1 MIDEEDR
8 QSSVPA
14 SRAGEE
20 MEIDSELTRIML
32 QEGAEMGEM
41 GDLVVVDGGDNN
53 NSLSSSGDSILS
65 SKRRSWRKS
74 LRDWWKKV

>member
-1 MIDEEDR
+1 MR
-8 QSSVPA
+8 T
-14 SRAGEE
+14 EE

-41 GDLVVVDGGDNN
+41 GDLVVVDNN
-53 NSLSSSGDSILS
+53 TTSSSSFSGDSILS

-74 LRDWWKKV
+74 LREWWKKV